1 MFSKVRSAMG
11 HRRARERRREPD
23 GTEETESK
31 PGHRAEETTDTDREG
46 SRSERPPGIVNRS
59 TVDTSGRQA
68 TAGDVRGEEGGVG
81 PASGYVGY
89 ERGPD
94 RAALSARYGMA
105 VRRSEAERLR
115 RLESKHGSDQ
125 VGRWADE
132 GMPVDTMGRP
142 RDMRAFRE
150 RQAGR
155 PEEVPAD
162 IERQNEA
169 SRRRNV
175 DRSRESGP
183 AGETGVPDVV
193 RSVVSSRGRSMEET
207 IQREMESKMG
217 GEFGDVQVH
226 TGPEAAAAAESLGA
240 RAFTVGN
247 HIAFNRGEYSP
258 DSEEGKRVLAHELT
272 HVRQQAGRAVS
283 LLAKADAD
291 RHGAAL
297 GDGVH
302 VQPKLEVSSPD
313 DPAEREA
320 ERVAERVVR
329 MDDPVED
336 GERDERERDTD
347 TQRSR
352 VERSGEELSEEAE
365 STVRNAVKSGGK
377 PLPADRR
384 STLEAKMGADFSDVR
399 VHTGPDADE
408 AARSIHAEA
417 FTVGTDI
424 AFAKGNYAPESTA
437 GRELLAHELTH
448 VVQQGSGAQRAIHL
462 QQQQQK
468 QRPTGESSGAD
479 TEQNQGTWTWEI
491 ARRNGATSFSGSR
504 TDLEEFDWGYLGV
517 GQHIHSRLERDATL
531 GYNGYINVFDRG
543 EVDSEREMVEVGLEV
558 SSRFSVPESFLN
570 YLPPEWSANSEYEA
584 SSAAAGAWNI
594 HESSG
599 GIAPT
604 TATHD
609 HDSVGNPEAIGPLST
624 KALITKYEAT
634 EYSERLKEI
643 NIGAQAAINVGG
655 SISHSGG
662 VSASAKGVG
671 VSMSSTLSH
680 DAGVSITKE
689 AEFTVEGRLEQP

>member
-1 MFSKVRSAMG
+1 MG
-11 HRRARERRREPD
+11 HKRARERRREPGD
-23 GTEETESK
+23 IEETESK
-31 PGHRAEETTDTDREG
+31 PEHRAEDTTDTDRL
-46 SRSERPPGIVNRS
+46 RSAPGIVNRS
-59 TVDTSGRQA
+59 TTDTSGRQA
-68 TAGDVRGEEGGVG
+68 TAGDVRGEEGSVG
-81 PASGYVGY
+81 PGSGYVDY

-115 RLESKHGSDQ
+115 RLESEHGSDQ

-142 RDMRAFRE
+142 RDMQAFRE
-150 RQAGR
+150 QQAGR
-155 PEEVPAD
+155 PEAVLAD

-169 SRRRNV
+169 SRQRNV
-175 DRSRESGP
+175 DRSQENGP
-183 AGETGVPDVV
+183 VGETGVLDVV
-193 RSVVSSRGRSMEET
+193 RSVVSSQGGSMEET
-207 IQREMESKMG
+207 VQREMESKMG
-217 GEFGDVQVH
+217 GEFGDVQIH
-226 TGPEAAAAAESLGA
+226 TGPEAAAAAESLDA

-258 DSEEGKRVLAHELT
+258 DSGEGKRVLAHELT

-283 LLAKADAD
+283 LLEKADAD
-291 RHGAAL
+291 RHRAAL

-302 VQPKLEVSSPD
+302 VQPRLEVSSPD

-329 MDDPVED
+329 MDDPGED
-336 GERDERERDTD
+336 GERDEMGRDTD
-347 TQRSR
+347 TRRSR

-462 QQQQQK
+462 QQQK

-491 ARRNGATSFSGSR
+491 VRRNGATSFSGSR
-504 TDLEEFDWGYLGV
+504 TDLEEFDTSYLGV
-517 GQHIHSRLERDATL
+517 GQHIHSSLERDATL
-531 GYNGYINVFDRG
+531 GYNGYINAFDRG

-570 YLPPEWSANSEYEA
+570 FLPPEMTANSEYAA

-604 TATHD
+604 TPTHD
-609 HDSVGNPEAIGPLST
+609 HDSVGNPEATGPLST

-634 EYSERLKEI
+634 EYSERLKEV
-643 NIGAQAAINVGG
+643 NIGAQAVINVGG

-689 AEFTVEGRLEQP
+689 AEFTVEGRLEQN